1 MRVEMA
7 ERRHTPFTPRPCHWQ
22 LGCATVP
29 FRDAS
34 AGGVVGL
41 WLRAGR
47 GLTGK
52 PSSKTKNCENIRV
65 RAQRGVKCT

>member
-34 AGGVVGL
+34 AGGRLGCGCARGEVSRGSPVVKL
-41 WLRAGR
+41 KVVKTFVSEHR
-47 GLTGK
+47 GG
-52 PSSKTKNCENIRV
+52 
-65 RAQRGVKCT
+65 

>member
-34 AGGVVGL
+34 AGGGWVVV
-41 WLRAGR
+41 AR
-47 GLTGK
+47 GERSHG
-52 PSSKTKNCENIRV
+52 E
-65 RAQRGVKCT
+65 AQ